1 MNFRQLFP
9 IVHTLAQIVMC
20 FQHLW
25 FTGCKLCWHFTHYH
39 PLILQDNLPSTEQKG
54 YTNHEALQRL
64 HTEMSKEINSQEDK
78 EKQQSSGSLCKSLD
92 PSQIQ
97 STFHWSGCF
106 IVATIAILLLVTF
119 GISTQK

>member
-1 MNFRQLFP
+1 M
-9 IVHTLAQIVMC
+9 
-20 FQHLW
+20 
-25 FTGCKLCWHFTHYH
+25 
-39 PLILQDNLPSTEQKG
+39 ILQDNLPSTEQKG

-64 HTEMSKEINSQEDK
+64 RTEMSKEINSQEDK
-78 EKQQSSGSLCKSLD
+78 EKQQSFGSLCKSLD